1 MKKLLT
7 ISAILLSILIHSS
20 CSIYPNRIAYIPM
33 NPNEQYDETSPDSVE
48 IYVTKLPTKPY
59 QEMGIFYFPFKYNN
73 FNAERSKLNI
83 QKIKEMTAKF
93 GANAVIRLDVTD
105 STIKGVTIRY
115 KY

>member
-7 ISAILLSILIHSS
+7 IFAILLISSS
-20 CSIYPNRIAYIPM
+20 CSIYRNSIAYIPI
-33 NPNEQYDETSPDSVE
+33 NPSEQYAETSPDSVE
-48 IYVTKLPTKPY
+48 IFVTKLPAKPY

-73 FNAERSKLNI
+73 YNTERSKLNI
-83 QKIKEMTAKF
+83 QKIKEITAKL

-115 KY
+115 K